1 MLWDQALSCW
11 AATQVLLVCL
21 LALTWML
28 PGSLLRYHEK
38 IRGTVA
44 GAVDVRAFCLSVGTR
59 LKLGQAQGLMLG
71 QMLAQELQGAVL
83 TCWVMLSLT
92 ICLCYHVF
100 IYHVFIYHVL

>member
-1 MLWDQALSCW
+1 
-11 AATQVLLVCL
+11 
-21 LALTWML
+21 ML

-38 IRGTVA
+38 IHGTVA

-83 TCWVMLSLT
+83 TRWVMLSLN
-92 ICLCYHVF
+92 
-100 IYHVFIYHVL
+100 IYIYIHTHALACGRYIRTDVCVCVRACI